1 MYKKVLV
8 PLDGSALAECALPE
22 VKRLAQC
29 GCIGEVL
36 LVNVVEDPMRG
47 AMEGMEAL
55 NLVEIENR
63 LHDHARKYL
72 ADIKIKLN
80 AENIKASPEV
90 LSGRAAQ
97 SIVDYAKKTA
107 LISLSSLP
115 TAIQALKSGYSA
127 TWHSGYCMMPMC
139 LCSSSGR
146 NLIISSRIR
155 RQHGERQGR
164 IGSASLISETAVHRR
179 SPVYNGYS
187 ILITTRCS
195 MIISSC

>member
-1 MYKKVLV
+1 MKRSKEGGEFIYKKVLV

-29 GCIGEVL
+29 GCVGEVL

-80 AENIKASPEV
+80 AENSKASPEV
-90 LSGRAAQ
+90 LCGRAAQ
-97 SIVDYAKKTA
+97 SIVDYAKEN
-107 LISLSSLP
+107 
-115 TAIQALKSGYSA
+115 GVD
-127 TWHSGYCMMPMC
+127 
-139 LCSSSGR
+139 
-146 NLIISSRIR
+146 LIIIASHGYTGVKKWVFGNVALRVLHDAHAPVLLIR
-155 RQHGERQGR
+155 PESHQLENH
-164 IGSASLISETAVHRR
+164 
-179 SPVYNGYS
+179 
-187 ILITTRCS
+187 
-195 MIISSC
+195 